1 MNVDRLRSVIRQIKM
16 HASFKWIVLMII
28 GVVMYVAMINLAM
41 PNTVHV
47 KLHEV
52 AKQDIQ
58 SPIEI
63 VDQQTTDAYRK
74 QAVANTPTSYVFNKD
89 EAMIQVEKVDDIF
102 NTLQD
107 LRTQSSQVQENKGK
121 DDKETKAEKAA
132 SLEEELKS
140 ARKKLDDTAGDQLS
154 DNTIKTLLTIS
165 DHDFAAARDMI
176 SSTIYDTMSNKIKW
190 TTLEDAQKK
199 ALRSIPA
206 SLVSE
211 NLNAALQD
219 LIRLSIVPNYVL
231 DAKATKRNKEEAA
244 KSVEPVVIHQGEVIV
259 KKGDLVTRDTLHKLQ
274 VVGLLNN
281 HLNLLPFVGL
291 AILVAFLTAMIALEI
306 HRDRRGETPPNM
318 LAIYLCIFILDL
330 IIIKVGEWLKFTHI
344 TSIGLII
351 PVACGPLLITLLLSR
366 RLAVVSSLVFAICTG
381 FIYGG
386 GSTATGLFDYSM
398 ALFVLF
404 SSLAGASVL
413 RGAQDRPKLLQTG
426 VIIAFVNM
434 LTVICLLLLKNGS
447 LHFLNVGLP
456 LAYGLISAFLA
467 TVLAIGLLPFFEAV
481 FGILST
487 MRLIELS
494 NPNHP
499 LLRKILMEAPG
510 TYHHSLMVANLA
522 ERACE
527 VIGANGLLARVAAY
541 YHDIGK
547 TKRPRFFIEN
557 QMNGMNPHDKISPRL
572 SATIIIS
579 HPYDGSK
586 VLKEHKM
593 PKEIIDIAEQHHGT
607 TLLKFFYHKAC
618 EEIGEKI
625 PESDFRYPGPKA
637 QTPEAAVVEIADS
650 VEAAVRSMTN
660 PTKEKIEALVQN
672 IINDRLEDGQFD
684 ECDITM
690 KELHQVKESL
700 CETLNGVFH
709 SRIEYPDEEDH
720 AKKSG

>member
-1 MNVDRLRSVIRQIKM
+1 
-16 HASFKWIVLMII
+16 MII